1 MAKPQPQAT
10 PSAPQAHGLAISG
23 IALFT
28 DNYAWLLRD
37 RATGAI
43 AVVDPGDSAP
53 VEAALAPY
61 GGRLDL
67 ILLTHHHADHIG
79 GAEALRERTGA
90 RLAGPAA
97 EQHRL
102 PRLDIPLTD
111 GQSIAVGAS
120 VGTVI
125 ATPGHTLGHLCYFF
139 PDPAA
144 LFCGDTLF
152 SLGCGRLFEG
162 TAAQLFDSL
171 RRLSALPPE
180 TLVYCGH
187 EYTLANSAFALAV
200 EPDNPALL
208 QRVEEVRRLRAQGQP
223 TVPSTLAVECAT
235 NPFLR
240 APDSQ
245 TLAALRA
252 RKDRF

>member
-1 MAKPQPQAT
+1 MAQPQPQAT
-10 PSAPQAHGLAISG
+10 LSTQQGHGLNISS
-23 IALFT
+23 IPLFT
-28 DNYAWLLRD
+28 DNYAWLLQD
-37 RATGAI
+37 RATGTL

-79 GAEALRERTGA
+79 GAQALRERTGA

-97 EQHRL
+97 EQHRM
-102 PRLDIPLTD
+102 PPLDITLTD

-120 VGTVI
+120 TGTVL
-125 ATPGHTLGHLCYFF
+125 ATPGHTLGHICYFF
-139 PDPAA
+139 NDPAA

-162 TAAQLFDSL
+162 TASQLFDSL

-187 EYTLANSAFALAV
+187 EYTLSNCAFALAA

-208 QRVEEVRRLRAQGQP
+208 QRIEEVRHLRAQTRP
-223 TVPSTLAVECAT
+223 TVPSTLAMECAT

-245 TLAALRA
+245 TLATLRA
-252 RKDRF
+252 RKDTF

>member
-1 MAKPQPQAT
+1 MLQPQPQAT
-10 PSAPQAHGLAISG
+10 PAAHQAHGLDIRG
-23 IALFT
+23 IPLFT
-28 DNYAWLLRD
+28 DNYAWLLQD
-37 RATGAI
+37 RATGTI

-79 GAEALRERTGA
+79 GAQALRALTGA
-90 RLAGPAA
+90 KLAGPAA
-97 EQHRL
+97 DQHRL
-102 PRLDIPLTD
+102 PQLDIPLTD
-111 GQSIAVGAS
+111 GENIAIGDSA
-120 VGTVI
+120 GTVI
-125 ATPGHTLGHLCYFF
+125 ATPGHTLGHICYFF
-139 PDPAA
+139 NDPAA

-162 TAAQLFDSL
+162 TATQLFDSL
-171 RRLSALPPE
+171 HRLSALPPE

-187 EYTLANSAFALAV
+187 EYTLSNASFALAV
-200 EPDNPALL
+200 DPDNPALL
-208 QRVEEVRRLRAQGQP
+208 QRVNDVRRLRAQSQP
-223 TVPSTLAVECAT
+223 TIPSTLALERAT

-252 RKDRF
+252 RKDTF